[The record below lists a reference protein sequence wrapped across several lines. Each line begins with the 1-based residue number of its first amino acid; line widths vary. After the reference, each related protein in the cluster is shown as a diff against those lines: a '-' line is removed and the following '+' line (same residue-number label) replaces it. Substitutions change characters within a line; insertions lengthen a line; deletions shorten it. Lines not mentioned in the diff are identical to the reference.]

1 MVITFKRNEMSER
14 TLHLISV
21 YAFEIGWIIFGAI
34 FICRKKWSR
43 DKTRKSDR
51 ASIIGIFVQTLS
63 LFAVWMRPRQHQ
75 TTTLPLGFW
84 FQFLSTI
91 IVIVLVVVSLWTMAS
106 ALSVLGKQWSL
117 QARVLENHK
126 LVREGPYR
134 FVRHPIYTGM
144 LGMILAAGLAWSH
157 WIGLLIA
164 LALFAIGTAIRVR
177 SEEKL
182 LREQFGAAFDDYKR
196 SVPAV
201 VPIKF

>member
-1 MVITFKRNEMSER
+1 MSER
-14 TLHLISV
+14 ALYLISV

-34 FICRKKWSR
+34 FIFRKKWSR

-51 ASIIGIFVQTLS
+51 ASLVGIAIQTLS
-63 LFAVWMRPRQHQ
+63 LPAVWMMPRRHE
-75 TTTLPLGFW
+75 TTILPLGFW

-91 IVIVLVVVSLWTMAS
+91 LVVAIIIVSLWLMAAS
-106 ALSVLGKQWSL
+106 LRVLGKQWSL

-182 LREQFGAAFDDYKR
+182 LREQFGAPFNDYKR

>member
-1 MVITFKRNEMSER
+1 MSER
-14 TLHLISV
+14 VLHLVSL
-21 YAFEIGWIIFGAI
+21 YAFKIGWIAFGAI
-34 FICRKKWSR
+34 FIFRKKWAR
-43 DKTRKSDR
+43 DKTRKSDP
-51 ASIIGIFVQTLS
+51 ASIVGIFVQALS
-63 LFAVWMRPRQHQ
+63 LFAVWITPRRHE
-75 TTTLPLGFW
+75 TSLPPLGFW

-106 ALSVLGKQWSL
+106 ALRVLGKQWSL

-144 LGMILAAGLAWSH
+144 LGMILAAGIARSH

-164 LALFAIGTAIRVR
+164 LALFTIGTAIRVR

-201 VPIKF
+201 IPIKF

>member
-1 MVITFKRNEMSER
+1 MSER
-14 TLHLISV
+14 VLHLISL
-21 YAFEIGWIIFGAI
+21 YTFEIGWIAFGAI
-34 FICRKKWSR
+34 FIFRKKWAR
-43 DKTRKSDR
+43 DKTRRSDQ
-51 ASIIGIFVQTLS
+51 ASIVGIFVQTLS
-63 LFAVWMRPRQHQ
+63 LFAVWMMRRQHE
-75 TTTLPLGFW
+75 TSILPLGFW

-106 ALSVLGKQWSL
+106 ALRVLGKQWSL
-117 QARVLENHK
+117 QARVLENHQ

-164 LALFAIGTAIRVR
+164 LVLYTIGTAIRVR

-182 LREQFGAAFDDYKR
+182 LRKQFGAAFDDYKR

-201 VPIKF
+201 LPIKF

>member
-1 MVITFKRNEMSER
+1 MSEHA
-14 TLHLISV
+14 LHPISL
-21 YAFEIGWIIFGAI
+21 YAFEIGWVAFGAI
-34 FICRKKWSR
+34 FIFRKKWSP

-51 ASIIGIFVQTLS
+51 ASLVGIAIQTLS
-63 LFAVWMRPRQHQ
+63 LPAVWMMPRKHQ
-75 TTTLPLGFW
+75 ATILPLSFW

-91 IVIVLVVVSLWTMAS
+91 LVVAVVIVSLWIMAA
-106 ALSVLGKQWSL
+106 ALHVLGKQWSL

-144 LGMILAAGLAWSH
+144 LGMIVAGGLAWSH
-157 WIGLLIA
+157 WIGFLVA
-164 LALFAIGTAIRVR
+164 VALFAIGTAIRVR

-182 LREQFGAAFDDYKR
+182 LREQFGEEFDDYKR

-201 VPIKF
+201 IPIKW

>member
-1 MVITFKRNEMSER
+1 MSEHV
-14 TLHLISV
+14 LHLISV
-21 YAFEIGWIIFGAI
+21 YAFEIGWIAFGAI
-34 FICRKKWSR
+34 FIFRKKWSR

-51 ASIIGIFVQTLS
+51 ASLVGIVVQTLS
-63 LFAVWMRPRQHQ
+63 LFAVWMMSRRHY
-75 TTTLPLGFW
+75 TILPLGFW

-91 IVIVLVVVSLWTMAS
+91 LVVAIVIVSLWTMS
-106 ALSVLGKQWSL
+106 AAVRVLGKQWSL

-144 LGMILAAGLAWSH
+144 LGMIIAAGLAWSH
-157 WIGLLIA
+157 WIGFLIA
-164 LALFAIGTAIRVR
+164 LILFTIGTAIRVY

-182 LREQFGAAFDDYKR
+182 LREQFGAAFEDYKR